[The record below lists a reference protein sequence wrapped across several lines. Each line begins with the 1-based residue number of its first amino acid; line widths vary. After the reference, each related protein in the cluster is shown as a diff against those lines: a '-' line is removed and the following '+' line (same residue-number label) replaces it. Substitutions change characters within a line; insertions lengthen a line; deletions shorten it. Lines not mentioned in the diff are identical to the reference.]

1 MEDGQ
6 FGPIINTFELFSIGS
21 LKFFEIVPDDS
32 KNCFKVAVL
41 NFEGQFLFILNRVQL
56 GHSWAQNQYV

>member
-32 KNCFKVAVL
+32 KNCSKVAVL
-41 NFEGQFLFILNRVQL
+41 KFEGQFLFFP
-56 GHSWAQNQYV
+56 